1 MRTKYD
7 QFYTHE
13 MEESFHGEP
22 KTCVKELFNRLEE
35 KRNIEGDEIR
45 VLDIAAGDGRHTVPA
60 AQKGFFVDCIEK
72 SEGGVQILNRRLE
85 SQNAKNYVNVEC
97 GDMLDFGFDLS
108 VYDAVIFIDAIHN
121 ITTIPIG
128 NYVKQIQDSTKDN
141 GENIITFLT
150 DVKLDG
156 ENYPERL
163 IISSLEAKAL
173 LTDLYKEW
181 DIHFLPD
188 KKLCFYTDEVN
199 KKNCLFSATR
209 ISMIAKKI

>member
-1 MRTKYD
+1 M
-7 QFYTHE
+7 
-13 MEESFHGEP
+13 
-22 KTCVKELFNRLEE
+22 
-35 KRNIEGDEIR
+35 
-45 VLDIAAGDGRHTVPA
+45 PA

-181 DIHFLPD
+181 DIHF
-188 KKLCFYTDEVN
+188 Y
-199 KKNCLFSATR
+199 R
-209 ISMIAKKI
+209 IRIYAFIQMK